1 MAKAVR
7 FYEPGWP
14 EVLKLEEV
22 EVGSPGVGQVKIR
35 HSAVGLNF
43 ADTYFRLGYY
53 PVPVP
58 NGMGVEAAGTIEA
71 IGEGVSDFAVGDRVT
86 YTGSPLGAYS
96 TERVMPTGSL
106 YHLPDTVAFD
116 VAAASTMRGLTA
128 AYWLL
133 RANPW
138 LKAGDTI
145 LLHAAAGGVGLI
157 AVQWAKL
164 LGLRVIGTVS
174 TPEKAAIAKAHGC
187 DEIILYR
194 SEDVPTR
201 VKELTNGEGVGTV
214 FDSVG
219 QDTFEG
225 SLRSLK
231 RRGVLVGCGTA
242 SGPFPPIDALQM
254 AMQGSVYFTRPALA
268 DYYADPIERAD
279 LSGQWFDHLANGR
292 IKVEIGQRYSLDECV
307 QAHRDLEAG
316 KSIGSSVFVL

>member
-1 MAKAVR
+1 MAKAIR
-7 FYEPGWP
+7 FYETGGP
-14 EVLKLEEV
+14 EVLKLEDVAVGEPGPGEV
-22 EVGSPGVGQVKIR
+22 RIR
-35 HSAVGLNF
+35 HAAVGLNF

-53 PVPVP
+53 PAPLP

-71 IGEGVSDFAVGDRVT
+71 VGAGVENFKPGDRVT

-96 TERVMPTGSL
+96 TERVMPIGSL
-106 YHLPDTVAFD
+106 FKLPDAISFAT
-116 VAAASTMRGLTA
+116 AAASTMRGLSA

-133 RANPW
+133 KTNPW
-138 LKAGDTI
+138 LKSGDTI

-174 TPEKAAIAKAHGC
+174 TEAKAELARAHGC

-194 SEDVPTR
+194 SEDIVAR

-219 QDTFEG
+219 KDTFEA
-225 SLRSLK
+225 SLKSLK

-254 AMQGSVYFTRPALA
+254 AIQGSVYFTRPALA
-268 DYYADPIERAD
+268 DYIANPAERAE
-279 LSGQWFDHLANGR
+279 LSGALFDHIAAGR
-292 IKVEIGQRYSLDECV
+292 IRVEINQNYALEEAV
-307 QAHRDLEAG
+307 QAHHDLEAG
-316 KSIGSSVFVL
+316 RTTGSSVFLV